1 MAQESESKPRPLPR
15 PHLTVLELS
24 RQLGVSQA
32 TLFRWRSAGKGP
44 AWTSIS
50 GKRINYQ
57 AEDVQAWV
65 RSEEKEVLAR
75 ARERLR

>member
-1 MAQESESKPRPLPR
+1 MTQESESKPRPLPR

-44 AWTSIS
+44 AWTRIS

-65 RSEEKEVLAR
+65 RSEEKEVPR
-75 ARERLR
+75 TGT